1 VRFSLVSHRGCCGEC
16 SFCSLSLHQGRIVQS
31 RSRESLVREARLLSE
46 RDDFRG
52 TITDIGGP
60 TANLY
65 AASCSRWQDKGACEK
80 KSCLTPARCK
90 NLKIDYKKSIELLQ
104 SISRLPG
111 IKHAFIGSGLR
122 YDLLNDEGAAE
133 YLEEISSRHISGQ
146 MKVAPEHMVD
156 RVLALMNK
164 PASREYEK
172 FVRKMGSLNRGRE
185 KKCYLV
191 NYFISAHPGATLA
204 DALRL
209 AQYLIQRGMHPEQV
223 QDFIP
228 LPMTLSGCMYHTG
241 VHPFTGEKVYAAKT
255 FKERKMQRAL
265 IQYRNPGNKAFIEQ
279 ALRELRAAPEVKK
292 MFARAGFSVKS
303 GSSRPGQREPG
314 KPAL

>member
-1 VRFSLVSHRGCCGEC
+1 MSCCK
-16 SFCSLSLHQGRIVQS
+16 
-31 RSRESLVREARLLSE
+31 
-46 RDDFRG
+46 
-52 TITDIGGP
+52 
-60 TANLY
+60 
-65 AASCSRWQDKGACEK
+65 ASAE
-80 KSCLTPARCK
+80 
-90 NLKIDYKKSIELLQ
+90 
-104 SISRLPG
+104 LPG
-111 IKHAFIGSGLR
+111 INHAFIGSGLR

-164 PASREYEK
+164 PAGREYEK
-172 FVRKMGSLNRGRE
+172 FVRKMEGLNRGRE

-241 VHPFTGEKVYAAKT
+241 VHPLTGEKVYVART

-279 ALRELRAAPEVKK
+279 ALRELRAGPEVRK
-292 MFARAGFSVKS
+292 MFARAGNE
-303 GSSRPGQREPG
+303 R
-314 KPAL
+314 